1 MPELILHHY
10 PTSPFS
16 EKIRLIFGLKR
27 LQWRS
32 VVIPVIMPKD
42 DLIALTGGYR
52 KTPVLQIGADIYCDT
67 ALIADVL
74 ERRAPSPTLYPDALE
89 QGSGAEARILA
100 QWADSTL
107 FWTMIAHVMQPAG
120 LQELFAGMPPQVIP
134 AFAADRKAFRG
145 NAPRMSPSEA
155 TPALHLYLERIEE
168 MLSDGR
174 PYLLGPVPTIADV
187 STYHSIWFIRRA
199 PSMATVLD
207 GRHRVGKWFDNV
219 RAIGHG
225 EHRDMT
231 GAEAIDV
238 ARASTPAPMTEA
250 FVDTH
255 GIAIG
260 ERVTIAAT
268 DYGTDPVAGVLV
280 GSTRDEIALKR
291 VDPRAGEVI
300 VHFPRIGFRL
310 ARPQ

>member
-1 MPELILHHY
+1 MPELIFHHY

-32 VVIPVIMPKD
+32 VVIPVIMPKN
-42 DLIALTGGYR
+42 DLVALTGGYR

-67 ALIADVL
+67 ALIADVVD
-74 ERRAPSPTLYPDALE
+74 RQQPSPTLYPDSIE

-107 FWTMIAHVMQPAG
+107 FSTMIAHVMQPAG
-120 LQELFAGMPPQVIP
+120 LQDLFAGVPPQVIP

-145 NAPRMSPSEA
+145 SAPRMSPSEA
-155 TPALHLYLERIEE
+155 TPALHLYLERIEA
-168 MLSDGR
+168 MLADGR
-174 PYLLGPVPTIADV
+174 PYLLGPVPTIADF
-187 STYHSIWFIRRA
+187 SMYHSIWFIRRA
-199 PSMATVLD
+199 SSMATVLD
-207 GRHRVGKWFDNV
+207 GHSRMAKWVDNV

-225 EHRDMT
+225 ESREMKSS
-231 GAEAIDV
+231 EAIDI
-238 ARASTPAPMTEA
+238 AHESTPAPITDA

-268 DYGTDPVAGVLV
+268 DYGTDPVAGELV

-291 VDPRAGEVI
+291 VGDRTGEVV
-300 VHFPRIGFRL
+300 VHFPRIGFQLMR
-310 ARPQ
+310 A

>member
-1 MPELILHHY
+1 MPELIFHHF

-42 DLIALTGGYR
+42 DLVALTGGYR

-67 ALIADVL
+67 ALIAGVL
-74 ERRAPSPTLYPDALE
+74 EQVAPSPSLYPDALE
-89 QGSGAEARILA
+89 QGSGAEARIVA

-107 FWTMIAHVMQPAG
+107 FSTMIAHVMQPAG
-120 LQELFAGMPPQVIP
+120 LQELFAGMPPQVIQ
-134 AFAADRKAFRG
+134 AFAEDREALRG
-145 NAPRMSPSEA
+145 NAPRMAPSEA
-155 TPALHLYLERIEE
+155 TPVLHLYLDRIEA
-168 MLSDGR
+168 MLADGR
-174 PYLLGPVPTIADV
+174 SYLLGPVPTIADF
-187 STYHSIWFIRRA
+187 SAYHSMWFVRRA

-207 GRHRVGKWFDNV
+207 GRPRIARWVDTV

-225 EHRDMT
+225 ENRDMT
-231 GAEAIDV
+231 SGEALDV
-238 ARASTPAPMTEA
+238 ARASTPAAITGA

-268 DYGTDPVAGVLV
+268 DYGIDPVSGVLV
-280 GSTRDEIALKR
+280 GSTRHQIALKR
-291 VDPRAGEVI
+291 VDDRAGEVV

-310 ARPQ
+310 AVD